1 MVTLKGKN
9 IYLRALESEDLE
21 FLYQLEN
28 NELVWEVSN
37 TTTPYSKFIL
47 KQYLENSYKD
57 IFEAKQ
63 LRLVI
68 CVSGSDKLIGCV
80 DLFDFVP
87 KHKRVG
93 VGIIISSKQDLQ
105 KGYASE
111 ALKMICNYVFTHL
124 NLHQVYANITE
135 DNKPSISLFE
145 NAKFK
150 KAGIKLDWIY
160 SFGKFKNELLY
171 QLVNE

>member
-1 MVTLKGKN
+1 
-9 IYLRALESEDLE
+9 LEPEDLE

-37 TTTPYSKFIL
+37 TTAPYSKFIL

-68 CVSGSDKLIGCV
+68 CVSDSDKPIGCV

-150 KAGIKLDWIY
+150 KVGIKLDWIY
-160 SFGKFKNELLY
+160 AFGKFKNELLY

>member
-28 NELVWEVSN
+28 NESVWEVSN
-37 TTTPYSKFIL
+37 TTAPYSKFIL

-68 CVSGSDKLIGCV
+68 CVSDSDKPIGCV

-93 VGIIISSKQDLQ
+93 VGIIISSPGLILIRRAIISNAAVQDGV
-105 KGYASE
+105 KKE
-111 ALKMICNYVFTHL
+111 CL
-124 NLHQVYANITE
+124 NLYL
-135 DNKPSISLFE
+135 SL
-145 NAKFK
+145 
-150 KAGIKLDWIY
+150 
-160 SFGKFKNELLY
+160 KNFWHF
-171 QLVNE
+171 LV